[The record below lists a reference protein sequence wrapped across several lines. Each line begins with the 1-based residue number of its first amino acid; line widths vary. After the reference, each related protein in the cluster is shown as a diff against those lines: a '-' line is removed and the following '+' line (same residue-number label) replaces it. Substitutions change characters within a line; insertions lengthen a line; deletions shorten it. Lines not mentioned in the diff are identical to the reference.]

1 MALSEKDRSLI
12 GRESAPIYAPDEV
25 CKPMIRHWVEAVED
39 ANPLYTDEEYARG
52 SKYGGIIAPPQMMM
66 VWCMPRMWPW
76 PEFPWVPMAELELP
90 GDYDTFVATDM
101 IREFYL
107 PVRPGDILS
116 YTMKL
121 DSVSEEKKTRIGK
134 GHFITT
140 TQIYRNQRGEVVGKE
155 IRTVLK
161 YKAST

>member
-1 MALSEKDRSLI
+1 MALSEKDKGLI

-25 CKPMIRHWVEAVED
+25 CRPMIRHWVEAVED
-39 ANPLYTDEEYARG
+39 TNPLYTDEEYARS

-90 GDYDTFVATDM
+90 GDYDTYVATDM

-121 DSVSEEKKTRIGK
+121 DGVSEEKKTRIGK

-161 YKAST
+161 YKATT

>member
-1 MALSEKDRSLI
+1 MALSEKDRGLI

-39 ANPLYTDEEYARG
+39 PNPLYVDEEYARG

-90 GDYDTFVATDM
+90 GDYDTYVATDM
-101 IREFYL
+101 IHEYYL

-121 DSVSEEKKTRIGK
+121 DKVSEEKKTRIGK

-140 TQIYRNQRGEVVGKE
+140 TQTYRNQRGEVVGKE
-155 IRTVLK
+155 IRVVLK

>member
-1 MALSEKDRSLI
+1 
-12 GRESAPIYAPDEV
+12 
-25 CKPMIRHWVEAVED
+25 
-39 ANPLYTDEEYARG
+39 
-52 SKYGGIIAPPQMMM
+52 MM

-90 GDYDTFVATDM
+90 GDYDTYVATDM

-107 PVRPGDILS
+107 PVRSGDILS

-121 DSVSEEKKTRIGK
+121 DGVSEEKKTRIGK

-161 YKAST
+161 YKATT

>member
-1 MALSEKDRSLI
+1 MALSEKDRGLI

-25 CKPMIRHWVEAVED
+25 CRPMIRHWVEAVED
-39 ANPLYTDEEYARG
+39 TNPLYTDEEYARS

-76 PEFPWVPMAELELP
+76 PEFPWIPMAELELP
-90 GDYDTFVATDM
+90 GDYDTYVATDM

-121 DSVSEEKKTRIGK
+121 DGVSEEKKTRIGK

-140 TQIYRNQRGEVVGKE
+140 TQIYRNQRGEVIGKE

-161 YKAST
+161 YKATK

>member
-1 MALSEKDRSLI
+1 
-12 GRESAPIYAPDEV
+12 
-25 CKPMIRHWVEAVED
+25 MIRHWVEAVED
-39 ANPLYTDEEYARG
+39 ANPLYTDEEYARS

-90 GDYDTFVATDM
+90 GDYDTYVATDM
-101 IREFYL
+101 SFEFYL

-121 DSVSEEKKTRIGK
+121 DGVSEEKKTRIGK

-140 TQIYRNQRGEVVGKE
+140 TQIYRNQKGEVVGKE

-161 YKAST
+161 YKATK

>member
-1 MALSEKDRSLI
+1 MALSEKDRGLI

-39 ANPLYTDEEYARG
+39 ANPLYVDEEYARG

-90 GDYDTFVATDM
+90 GDYDTYVATDM
-101 IREFYL
+101 SFEFYL
-107 PVRPGDILS
+107 PVRSGDILS

-121 DSVSEEKKTRIGK
+121 DGVSEEKKTRIGK

-161 YKAST
+161 YKATK

>member
-1 MALSEKDRSLI
+1 MALSEKDKGLI

-25 CKPMIRHWVEAVED
+25 CRPMIRHWVEAVED
-39 ANPLYTDEEYARG
+39 TNPLYTDEEYARS

-90 GDYDTFVATDM
+90 GDYDTYVATDM
-101 IREFYL
+101 SFEFYL
-107 PVRPGDILS
+107 PVRPGDILC

-121 DSVSEEKKTRIGK
+121 DGVSEEKKTRIGK

-161 YKAST
+161 YKATK

>member
-1 MALSEKDRSLI
+1 MALSEKDRGLI

-39 ANPLYTDEEYARG
+39 TNPLYTDEEYARS

-90 GDYDTFVATDM
+90 GDYDTYVATDM
-101 IREFYL
+101 SFEFYL

-121 DSVSEEKKTRIGK
+121 DNVSGEKKTRIGK

-140 TQIYRNQRGEVVGKE
+140 TQIYRNQRG
-155 IRTVLK
+155 
-161 YKAST
+161 

>member
-1 MALSEKDRSLI
+1 MALSEKDRGLI

-39 ANPLYTDEEYARG
+39 SNPLYTDEEYARG

-90 GDYDTFVATDM
+90 GDYDTYVATDM
-101 IREFYL
+101 SFEFYL

-121 DSVSEEKKTRIGK
+121 DGVSEEKKTRIGK

-140 TQIYRNQRGEVVGKE
+140 TQIYRNQRGEAVGKE

-161 YKAST
+161 YKASA